1 MSEKKVL
8 EMKGIT
14 KIYPGVRALDGV
26 DFIVEEGSV
35 HALMGENG
43 AGKSTL
49 IKILTGVIGKDS
61 GSIVLSG
68 KEVNFHSVYEANNN
82 GISAVYQE
90 LDLIPELSIG
100 ENIFMGREMMKKGSI
115 DWKNTYKEADK
126 ILKSMGILLDVT
138 AKLSSLGTAMQQMV
152 SIARA
157 ISIKSQ
163 IVVLDEPTSSL
174 DTSEVEVLFKVIEKL
189 KRDKIAVI
197 FITHRLDEVFA
208 TCDTVTILKD
218 GKLVHRCKIEETNK
232 LDMVSKMIGRNASD
246 VMGQTKVC
254 LSDRSPKEI
263 FLEAKGMK
271 KFPKVIEQSIKI
283 RKGEVLGLAGLLGA
297 GRTELARLLFGAD
310 TCKEG
315 TIEIEGKP
323 VKINTPRDAIS
334 NRIAFCSEDRK
345 VEGIIPN
352 MSISNNLTLACLKSI
367 SKWGVISK
375 RKQKALVQKYIE
387 MLKIKI
393 GNEKDPIIVFAVT
406 FGVGIFW
413 GFLNG
418 FMVAK
423 MDIVPFIATLAT
435 MVGVR
440 GIVHIITGS
449 KSVSTAGCTEV
460 FKAIGHGE
468 LIPYV
473 PNTILIYL
481 VVFAICMFVQRNTR
495 YGRHNYAVGGNLS
508 ASKMMGI
515 NGTRIRI
522 LNYVLSGVMAA
533 IAALIMTSR
542 LGSGQYSA
550 GDGWEMDAI
559 ASTVIGGTLLTGGV
573 GDVKGTFFGVLILGI
588 IKQIFNLQGN
598 LNTWWQNIATGLILL
613 AVVVAQSIAKN
624 RK

>member
-393 GNEKDPIIVFAVT
+393 GNEKDPIISLSGGNQQKV
-406 FGVGIFW
+406 
-413 GFLNG
+413 L
-418 FMVAK
+418 
-423 MDIVPFIATLAT
+423 IARWLCANPSLLILDEPT
-435 MVGVR
+435 R
-440 GIVHIITGS
+440 GIDVGAKQEILDKVCELSEQGM
-449 KSVSTAGCTEV
+449 SVLVISSILEELVQTCDRIQVIKNGKTR
-460 FKAIGHGE
+460 GE
-468 LIPYV
+468 IQYEG
-473 PNTILIYL
+473 I
-481 VVFAICMFVQRNTR
+481 
-495 YGRHNYAVGGNLS
+495 S
-508 ASKMMGI
+508 EAS
-515 NGTRIRI
+515 
-522 LNYVLSGVMAA
+522 
-533 IAALIMTSR
+533 IMQT
-542 LGSGQYSA
+542 
-550 GDGWEMDAI
+550 
-559 ASTVIGGTLLTGGV
+559 
-573 GDVKGTFFGVLILGI
+573 
-588 IKQIFNLQGN
+588 
-598 LNTWWQNIATGLILL
+598 
-613 AVVVAQSIAKN
+613 IAKE
-624 RK
+624 